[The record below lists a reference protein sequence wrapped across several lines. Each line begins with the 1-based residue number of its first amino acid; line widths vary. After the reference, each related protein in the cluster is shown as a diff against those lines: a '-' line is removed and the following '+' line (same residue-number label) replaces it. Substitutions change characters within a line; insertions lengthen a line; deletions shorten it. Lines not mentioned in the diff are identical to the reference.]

1 LLGGSTPE
9 DGISVTET
17 KEKGEDKRMSSNNVL
32 IIGLDGGT
40 FDFLD
45 PLIERGVMPRLGRI
59 REEGCSGVLESSIP
73 PFTIAAWPSF
83 YTGLNPGKHG
93 VISFHQRQIGGIHP
107 ERTGELVNGTHVR
120 GERLWEALGAAGKK
134 VGVIN
139 VPMTYPPTPING
151 FLISGMLTPPEA
163 SVYTYPAELA
173 NELSDYQIELSG
185 LHHKDAFFRSTDL
198 ERSKETV
205 EAIQRMA
212 KQRTVTSLRL
222 MRERE
227 WDFFMV
233 VFTGTDRLCH
243 LFWDYLGETDNGKK
257 LDPEIQAALMTCY
270 EQLDQHIGA
279 LIDQAGD
286 QTTVLMMSD
295 HGFGPG
301 PKRIV
306 FVNRWL
312 EDFGLLQRN
321 PTSGQRRSLKR
332 LFELLRNSRAVRR
345 GLRRLLPASGRE
357 KIRRATRENVAA
369 TIDWGRTRASFS
381 LVYFNVVGIEINLI
395 GARPDGIVSPD
406 GEYEAL
412 RQQIMEAASDLVD
425 PATGDRIVKQVY
437 RREDIY
443 CGPLTE
449 AMPDIMIVFNPLY
462 GASPSLLG
470 QKIVQPVPP
479 LGRKGDH
486 RFNGIFFAWGPNIR
500 TGRLSR
506 PAQITDVMP
515 TTLYLM
521 EQPLPD
527 NLDGQV
533 IEEALAPDF
542 LETHPITYRPATTP
556 AEATGEAW
564 QEGGLAAVTE
574 RLRDLGYLE

>member
-1 LLGGSTPE
+1 
-9 DGISVTET
+9 
-17 KEKGEDKRMSSNNVL
+17 MSSNKVL

-45 PLIERGVMPRLGRI
+45 PFMEQGVMPRLGRI

-93 VISFHQRQIGGIHP
+93 VISFHRRRLGEVHP
-107 ERTGELVNGTHVR
+107 ERKGELVNSSHVQ
-120 GERLWEALGAAGKK
+120 GERLWEALSATGKK

-139 VPMTYPPTPING
+139 VPMTYPPTPVNG
-151 FLISGMLTPPEA
+151 FLISGMLTPPKA
-163 SVYTYPAELA
+163 PVYTYPAELA
-173 NELSDYQIELSG
+173 HDLNDYQIELTG
-185 LHHKDAFFRSTDL
+185 LHHEGAFFRPTDL

-212 KQRTVTSLRL
+212 KQRTATSLRL

-233 VFTGTDRLCH
+233 VFTSTDRLCH
-243 LFWDYLGETDNGKK
+243 LFWDYLEETDDGKE
-257 LDPEIQAALMTCY
+257 LNPEIQAALMTFY

-301 PKRIV
+301 VKRRV

-312 EDFGLLQRN
+312 EDLGLLQRHST
-321 PTSGQRRSLKR
+321 PGRRGNFKR
-332 LFELLRNSRAVRR
+332 LFGLLRNSRTVRQ
-345 GLRRLLPASGRE
+345 GVQGLLPASVRE
-357 KIRRATRENVAA
+357 KMLQATREHVAA
-369 TIDWGRTRASFS
+369 AIDWSRTRASFS
-381 LVYFNVVGIEINLI
+381 PVYSSVIGIEINLI
-395 GARPDGIVSPD
+395 GAKQDGIVSPD

-412 RQQIMEAASDLVD
+412 RQQIMEAAGDLVD

-449 AMPDIMIVFNPLY
+449 AMPDIMMVFDPLY
-462 GASPSLLG
+462 GALPSLQS
-470 QKIVQPVPP
+470 QKIVQPMPP
-479 LGRKGDH
+479 MAWVGEH
-486 RFNGIFFAWGPNIR
+486 RFNGIFFAWGPNVR
-500 TGRLSR
+500 PGRLSR

-556 AEATGEAW
+556 VEATGEAW
-564 QEGGLAAVTE
+564 QEGDLAAVTE
-574 RLRDLGYLE
+574 RLRALGYLD

>member
-1 LLGGSTPE
+1 
-9 DGISVTET
+9 
-17 KEKGEDKRMSSNNVL
+17 MSSNKVL

-40 FDFLD
+40 FDFLG
-45 PLIERGVMPRLGRI
+45 PLMERGVMPRLGRI

-93 VISFHQRQIGGIHP
+93 VISFPRRQLGKVHP
-107 ERTGELVNGTHVR
+107 ERTGKLINSSHVR
-120 GERLWEALGAAGKK
+120 GERLWEALSAAGKK

-139 VPMTYPPTPING
+139 VPMTYPPTPVNG

-173 NELSDYQIELSG
+173 HELSDYQIELTA

-198 ERSKETV
+198 KRSKETV
-205 EAIQRMA
+205 EAIHRMA

-243 LFWDYLGETDNGKK
+243 LFWDYLEETDDGKE
-257 LDPEIQAALMTCY
+257 LNPEIQAALMTCY

-295 HGFGPG
+295 HGFGSG
-301 PKRIV
+301 AKRKV
-306 FVNRWL
+306 FANRWL
-312 EDFGLLQRN
+312 EDLGLLQRH
-321 PTSGQRRSLKR
+321 PISGRRRSFER
-332 LFELLRNSRAVRR
+332 LFGLLRNSQAVRQ
-345 GLRRLLPASGRE
+345 GVQWLLPASARE
-357 KIRRATRENVAA
+357 EMQRATREHVAA
-369 TIDWGRTRASFS
+369 AIDWSRTRASFS
-381 LVYFNVVGIEINLI
+381 PVYFNVIGIEINLI
-395 GARPDGIVSPD
+395 GAKPDGIVSPD

-412 RQQIMEAASDLVD
+412 RQQIMEAAGDLVD
-425 PATGDRIVKQVY
+425 PATGDRIVRQVY
-437 RREDIY
+437 RREDVY
-443 CGPLTE
+443 HGPLTE
-449 AMPDIMIVFNPLY
+449 AMPDIIIVFDPLY
-462 GASPSLLG
+462 GALPSLQG
-470 QKIVQPVPP
+470 QKIVQPVSLP
-479 LGRKGDH
+479 RVGDH
-486 RFNGIFFAWGPNIR
+486 RSNGIFFAWGPNIR
-500 TGRLSR
+500 PGRLSR

-521 EQPLPD
+521 RQPLPD

-533 IEEALAPDF
+533 IEEALLPDF
-542 LETHPITYRPATTP
+542 METHPITYRPATTP

-564 QEGGLAAVTE
+564 QEGDLAAVTE
-574 RLRDLGYLE
+574 RLRDLGYLD

>member
-1 LLGGSTPE
+1 
-9 DGISVTET
+9 
-17 KEKGEDKRMSSNNVL
+17 MSSNKVL

-45 PLIERGVMPRLGRI
+45 PLMERGVMPRLGQI

-73 PFTIAAWPSF
+73 PFTVAAWPSF

-93 VISFHQRQIGGIHP
+93 VISFHRRQLGEVHP
-107 ERTGELVNGTHVR
+107 ERTGELVNSSHVR
-120 GERLWEALGAAGKK
+120 GERLWEALSAAGKK

-139 VPMTYPPTPING
+139 VPVTYPPTPVNG
-151 FLISGMLTPPEA
+151 FLISGMLTPPGA

-173 NELSDYQIELSG
+173 DELSDYQIELTG
-185 LHHKDAFFRSTDL
+185 LHHEDAFFRPTDL
-198 ERSKETV
+198 QRSRETV
-205 EAIQRMA
+205 EAIQRMTE
-212 KQRTVTSLRL
+212 QRAVSSLHL

-243 LFWDYLGETDNGKK
+243 LFWDYLEEADDGKE
-257 LDPEIQAALMTCY
+257 LNPEIQTALVTY
-270 EQLDQHIGA
+270 YKRLDQHIGA

-301 PKRIV
+301 VKRRV

-312 EDFGLLQRN
+312 EELGLLRRH
-321 PTSGQRRSLKR
+321 PTSGWRRSLGR
-332 LFELLRNSRAVRR
+332 LFGSLRRSWAVRQS
-345 GLRRLLPASGRE
+345 LQRLLPASAYE
-357 KIRRATRENVAA
+357 KMLRTTREHVAA
-369 TIDWGRTRASFS
+369 AIDWSRTRASFS
-381 LVYFNVVGIEINLI
+381 PIYSNVIGIEINLI
-395 GARPDGIVSPD
+395 GAKPDGIVSPG

-412 RQQIMEAASDLVD
+412 RKQIMEAASDLVD
-425 PATGDRIVKQVY
+425 PATGDCIVRQVY

-443 CGPLTE
+443 CGPFTE
-449 AMPDIMIVFNPLY
+449 AMPDIVIVFDPLC
-462 GASPSLLG
+462 GASPSLQN
-470 QKIVQPVPP
+470 QKTVQPLP
-479 LGRKGDH
+479 LPRVGDH
-486 RFNGIFFAWGPNIR
+486 RSNGIFFAWGPNIR
-500 TGRLSR
+500 TGRLSH

-521 EQPLPD
+521 GQPLPD

-533 IEEALAPDF
+533 IEEALSPDF
-542 LETHPITYRPATTP
+542 METHPITYRLATTP

-564 QEGGLAAVTE
+564 REGDLAAVTE
-574 RLRDLGYLE
+574 RLKALGYLE